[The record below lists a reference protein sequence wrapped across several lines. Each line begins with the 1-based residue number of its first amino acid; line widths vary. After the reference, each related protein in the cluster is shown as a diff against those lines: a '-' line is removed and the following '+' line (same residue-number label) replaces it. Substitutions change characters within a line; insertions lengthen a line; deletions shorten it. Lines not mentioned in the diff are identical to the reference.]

1 MKEEW
6 IEVTGKIL
14 ESGVLEAAREEGRDE
29 SSTVRDV
36 KGDHAEREARKLP
49 LIIMVAKWMS

>member
-14 ESGVLEAAREEGRDE
+14 ESGVLEAAREEGRDA
-29 SSTVRDV
+29 SRTARDV
-36 KGDHAEREARKLP
+36 EGDRAERSARKLP
-49 LIIMVAKWMS
+49 LIIMVVK